1 MVEINRNYGLINIA
15 SVPDEYIDFMRFLMC
30 NGYSDREIKVI
41 IDEKMKKN
49 TFIAQNSSEY
59 GTVKRKERDPDKD
72 NIFYHLTPFGLENGK
87 IILPESY
94 KKLGVDDE
102 TVYNLCMYSSNYYF
116 WLLLSFEQK
125 YKLCK
130 LFEEKPKYRIFGY
143 NNEYSD
149 FEKLNDVLYS
159 LITSV
164 DKTNSVNAIRY
175 KLLSE
180 KEPKIPLHK
189 DIQKMFE
196 MNMQKDIKKFC
207 MYKWTLKEILCG
219 DTILESNLKPYLPLI
234 WFFNKENYIYKNIK
248 TEDFLLNGTPQV
260 RTIRYPEWPLN

>member
-72 NIFYHLTPFGLENGK
+72 NIFYHLVPFGLENGK

-116 WLLLSFEQK
+116 WFLLSFEQK

-143 NNEYSD
+143 NNEYAD

-159 LITSV
+159 LIISV
-164 DKTNSVNAIRY
+164 DKTNSVNAIRC
-175 KLLSE
+175 KLMSE
-180 KEPKIPLHK
+180 KEPKIPGLK

-196 MNMQKDIKKFC
+196 MNMQKDIKFC
-207 MYKWTLKEILCG
+207 MYKWDLKEILCG

-234 WFFNKENYIYKNIK
+234 WFFNKENYVYKNIK

>member
-143 NNEYSD
+143 NNEYAD

-164 DKTNSVNAIRY
+164 DKTDSVLAIRY
-175 KLLSE
+175 KLMGE
-180 KEPKIPLHK
+180 KEPKNQFHK
-189 DIQKMFE
+189 DLQKTIE
-196 MNMQKDIKKFC
+196 MNMQRDIKFC
-207 MYKWTLKEILCG
+207 MYKWVLKEILYG
-219 DTILESNLKPYLPLI
+219 DMILESNLKPYLPLI